1 MKEQYKIELIKQ
13 IGEIE
18 KRAPQSLKI
27 FLDRNTREDLILRY
41 QKRVKLLKITSFI
54 FALLAI
60 ILLIIERNFLTI
72 SILLL
77 YLSLSVAYRVEI
89 LKHKINLYKLLLALE
104 KEE

>member
-41 QKRVKLLKITSFI
+41 QKRIKLLKITSFI

>member
-13 IGEIE
+13 IGEME
-18 KRAPQSLKI
+18 NRSPQSLKV

-72 SILLL
+72 SVLFL

>member
-72 SILLL
+72 SVLLL
-77 YLSLSVAYRVEI
+77 YLSLSVAYRIEI

>member
-54 FALLAI
+54 FALIAI

-72 SILLL
+72 SVLLL

>member
-72 SILLL
+72 SVLLL